1 MFGWLTRLF
10 SRGGTATPSRKD
22 IIEVQREGKSL
33 ERRREELLYKGVE
46 LEEQIKALFEDYKK
60 CERDLLKKELL
71 RSLTIKRA
79 EYESIESRLARLGEA
94 ATANRRRSAFME
106 SFMDLRQVTEED
118 LDQLE
123 KLQRVRQEQER
134 RVAIYHDRVIELT
147 ETRPETS
154 EAIERLERETLEK
167 LQEQE
172 RRTAARQKGTP
183 AEPAAPTESPEEV
196 ERQIRELLDKP
207 EAAVAAPERPVAAP
221 EPPAIEKA

>member
-10 SRGGTATPSRKD
+10 LRGGTANPSRKD
-22 IIEVQREGKSL
+22 IIDVQREGKSL

-46 LEEQIKALFEDYKK
+46 LEEQIKALYEDYKK

-123 KLQRVRQEQER
+123 NLQRVRQEQER

-147 ETRPETS
+147 ETRPEAS

-167 LQEQE
+167 LEEQE

-183 AEPAAPTESPEEV
+183 AEPVAPKESPEEV
-196 ERQIRELLDKP
+196 ERQIREMLDKP
-207 EAAVAAPERPVAAP
+207 EAAVAAPE
-221 EPPAIEKA
+221 PPAIEKA